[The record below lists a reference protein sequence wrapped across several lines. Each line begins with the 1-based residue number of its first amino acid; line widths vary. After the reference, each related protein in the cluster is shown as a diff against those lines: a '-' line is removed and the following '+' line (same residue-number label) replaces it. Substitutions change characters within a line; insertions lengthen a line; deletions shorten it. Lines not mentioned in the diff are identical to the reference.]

1 MHPSIHFINLYQ
13 AVKETIKARNCRLV
27 DKKLSSTA
35 EAGESKSFNVEI
47 KEAKALPWEAVKW
60 AAENE
65 DIGEYLDKI
74 EWHTDVSVGI
84 SLIEKLKSLASEKD
98 EGFKVSVSCEWREK
112 IGYFEYVSMA
122 TISKD
127 P

>member
-13 AVKETIKARNCRLV
+13 AVKETIKARNCRLI
-27 DKKLSSTA
+27 DKKLSSTT
-35 EAGESKSFNVEI
+35 EMEEVKPLNISIKKSI
-47 KEAKALPWEAVKW
+47 PLSWEAVKW
-60 AAENE
+60 AADNE
-65 DIGEYLDKI
+65 DIGKYLDRM
-74 EWHTDVSVGI
+74 ERHTDVAVGVDV
-84 SLIEKLKSLASEKD
+84 IEKLKSLANEKG
-98 EGFKVSVSCEWREK
+98 EEFKISFSCEWREK